1 MVLGVHLDIIL
12 DGQPAGHGE
21 MAPGHAFEVGRHG
34 SGLRIDDNLLSRR
47 HFVLETVENDL
58 FLEDLGSANGTY
70 LNGDEVKGRVALKD
84 GDRIEAGKSALIVH
98 LSSFEAQRIGETGWL
113 VTEIPAGWQVMPHL
127 GLKREGGGA
136 TQSVICAQASIA
148 RGQSLDE
155 YVKGEL
161 GALAGFVAELAAERL
176 DPGEIGAGDR
186 DIVASLAYRFGGKP
200 VHQYQYY
207 VQAGSDVG
215 ILTWTKPPPSASDDL
230 GEFGRLIGHLSF
242 NPPEASPEA

>member
-1 MVLGVHLDIIL
+1 RTASAFSSASPPAATTRPVAPAACRMVLGVPLGIIL

-113 VTEIPAGWQVMPHL
+113 VTEIRPESQAMPHL
-127 GLKREGGGA
+127 GLKRGGGGGEQGVTRA
-136 TQSVICAQASIA
+136 ARLLGRVRPPHRPSFIQPTGSLA
-148 RGQSLDE
+148 RGLI
-155 YVKGEL
+155 
-161 GALAGFVAELAAERL
+161 AA
-176 DPGEIGAGDR
+176 IGRA
-186 DIVASLAYRFGGKP
+186 
-200 VHQYQYY
+200 
-207 VQAGSDVG
+207 
-215 ILTWTKPPPSASDDL
+215 
-230 GEFGRLIGHLSF
+230 
-242 NPPEASPEA
+242 